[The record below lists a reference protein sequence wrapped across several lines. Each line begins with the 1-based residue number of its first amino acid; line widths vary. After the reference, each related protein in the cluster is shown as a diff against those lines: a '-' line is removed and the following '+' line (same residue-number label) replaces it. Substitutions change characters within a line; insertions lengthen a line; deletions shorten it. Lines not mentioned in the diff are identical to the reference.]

1 LRDVKLVMLSK
12 MKNSISELERNDW
25 KILVRNQLTQKRA
38 ESEQA
43 KIAEALLNAVAEP
56 APPARRFPFIRFV

>member
-1 LRDVKLVMLSK
+1 MMLSK

-25 KILVRNQLTQKRA
+25 KILVRNELTQKRA

-43 KIAEALLNAVAEP
+43 KIAEALFNAIAEP
-56 APPARRFPFIRFV
+56 AQPARRFTFIRFV